1 MEDYHLCPKFESA
14 FELIGKRWTG
24 LIIRVLQTGPKRF
37 KDLAETIP
45 NVSGKVLTER
55 LKELECGGII
65 SRQVY
70 PEMPVRI
77 EYSLSPKGEDL
88 IPVFDE
94 LQKWAVKWV
103 GLQKDLQIQER
114 IFNDD

>member
-1 MEDYHLCPKFESA
+1 MEDYQLCPKFESA

-37 KDLAETIP
+37 KELAETIP
-45 NVSGKVLTER
+45 NVSGRVLTER
-55 LKELECGGII
+55 LKELECEGII
-65 SRQVY
+65 HRHVY

-77 EYSLSPKGEDL
+77 EYSLSSKGRDL

-94 LQKWAVKWV
+94 LQKWAVKWI
-103 GLQKDLQIQER
+103 GLQRDLQIQDR
-114 IFNDD
+114 VQRD

>member
-37 KDLAETIP
+37 KDLTEIIA

-55 LKELECGGII
+55 LKELESEGII
-65 SRQVY
+65 CREVY

-88 IPVFDE
+88 IPVFNE
-94 LQKWAVKWV
+94 LQKWAIKWV
-103 GLQKDLQIQER
+103 GLQKDLQIQEQLR
-114 IFNDD
+114 KN

>member
-1 MEDYHLCPKFESA
+1 MMEDYHLCPKFESA

-24 LIIRVLQTGPKRF
+24 LIIRVLLTGPKRF
-37 KDLAETIP
+37 KEIAELIP

-55 LKELECGGII
+55 LKELECEGII

-77 EYSLSPKGEDL
+77 EYSLSRKGEEL
-88 IPVFDE
+88 LPVFDE
-94 LQKWAVKWV
+94 LQKWAIKWV
-103 GLQKDLQIQER
+103 GIQRDLQIQER
-114 IFNDD
+114 IPD

>member
-37 KDLAETIP
+37 KDLTEIIP

-55 LKELECGGII
+55 LKELESEGII
-65 SRQVY
+65 CREVY

-77 EYSLSPKGEDL
+77 EYSLSTKGEDL
-88 IPVFDE
+88 IPVFNE
-94 LQKWAVKWV
+94 LQKWSIKWV
-103 GLQKDLQIQER
+103 GLQKDLQIKEPIR
-114 IFNDD
+114 KE